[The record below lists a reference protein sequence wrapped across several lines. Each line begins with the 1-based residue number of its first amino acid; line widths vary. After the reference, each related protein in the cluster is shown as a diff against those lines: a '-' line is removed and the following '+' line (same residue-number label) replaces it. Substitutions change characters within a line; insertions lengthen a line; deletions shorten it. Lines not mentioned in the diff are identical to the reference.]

1 MKIAAEYEFSYCSFL
16 NFAAT
21 KLPELT
27 GRILKIGI
35 TILVAFGLLQSCSV
49 KKYLGKDEY
58 LIRKYSVKV
67 ENKPE
72 GIDVSDLR
80 TFFKPKPNKSFL
92 GIFFNLNSYYVAKV
106 KPTKFNKWRD
116 RKFGVYPS
124 IYDEDDAARIAR
136 KMEKYLDN
144 VGFFN
149 STVSFDVELKKKKA
163 KLYFDVKPAK
173 PYHISK
179 ISYDISDTL
188 IRSFFDK
195 NLNKTLIKE
204 GDIYNAYTFDD
215 ERDRITSDL
224 RDVGYY
230 FFNRNYIQFIV
241 DSSFRNHTMTVVLKI
256 NNVKVPVKGNPGKF
270 REIDHKR
277 YFVKQVDVIPD
288 FKPNDSL
295 GYDTVVHYIRF
306 WDDQKKYP
314 YIFLLNKEKKRLKPQ
329 AFNTA
334 LRIRPGQPYSQSSV
348 QMTYRHLFN
357 YSILRTANISF
368 DTTGAG
374 KETGQNHYY
383 LNSRIQMQTGKVN
396 SIQLEAIGTNS
407 SGDLGVRANI
417 IYSNRNIFKKGEVF
431 SLNLKGGFEAQ
442 STASLGGTGGSQFF
456 NTFEAGINGNIYFPW
471 FFFPGRYEKFNQHYN
486 PVSNFNFGYSYQR
499 RYNYSQ
505 NITSL
510 GISYSW
516 NQKKEIRHIV
526 SPIVLNYVNI
536 NPTPAFDS
544 ILENEPNPRIRE
556 QYSDH
561 MTFGFN
567 YSFIYNNQNLKYLQ
581 HFNYFRLDFESS
593 GNFLY
598 AMNALFRSPKT
609 EDGYYKFL
617 GVRYAQFMK
626 ATFDYRHYDYFKN
639 KNNSIVFRFLL
650 GLAVP
655 FLNSTE
661 ITFEK
666 GYYAGGANDMRGWK
680 FRTLGPGGYQGQ
692 GDYERIGEI
701 QAETN
706 LEFRFTI
713 YHFLKGA
720 FFTDIGN
727 IWIFRSSETY
737 PNGEFLWDTF
747 YKQLAMDMGFGLRF
761 DFTYFV
767 FRLDA
772 AIPVRDPAYP
782 ESERWRFQYLQFNDF
797 VINLGIGYPF

>member
-1 MKIAAEYEFSYCSFL
+1 MSAGTDFPIALFL
-16 NFAAT
+16 ILHET
-21 KLPELT
+21 KSPELT
-27 GRILKIGI
+27 GRNFKIGI
-35 TILVAFGLLQSCSV
+35 LIIVAFSLFQSCSV

-58 LIRKYSVKV
+58 LIRKYNVKV
-67 ENKPE
+67 ENKP
-72 GIDVSDLR
+72 GAIDVSDLR

-92 GIFFNLNSYYVAKV
+92 GIYFNLNSYYRARV

-116 RKFGVYPS
+116 RKFGEYPV
-124 IYDEDDAARIAR
+124 IYDEDDAARIAK

-149 STVSFDVELKKKKA
+149 STVNFDVEYKKKKVR
-163 KLYFDVKPAK
+163 LNYTVKPAT

-179 ISYDISDTL
+179 ITYDIPDTL

-195 NLNKTLIKE
+195 NLNETLIKK

-241 DSSFRNHTMTVVLKI
+241 DSSFNNHTMTVVLKI
-256 NNVKVPVKGNPGKF
+256 NNIRVPVEGKPGEF
-270 REIDHKR
+270 REVDHKR
-277 YFVKQVDVIPD
+277 YFINQVEVIPD
-288 FKPNDSL
+288 FKPGDTMK
-295 GYDTVVHYIRF
+295 YDTVVHYIRF
-306 WDDQKKYP
+306 WDDRKKYA
-314 YIFLLNKEKKRLKPQ
+314 YLFLLNQQKKRLKPK

-334 LRIRPGQPYSQSSV
+334 IRIKPGLPYSASSV

-368 DTTGAG
+368 DTTSAG
-374 KETGQNHYY
+374 KEPVGNHYY
-383 LNSRIQMQTGKVN
+383 LNSRIQTQTGKVN
-396 SIQLEAIGTNS
+396 SIQLEAVGTNS
-407 SGDLGVRANI
+407 SGDLGVRGNI
-417 IYSNRNIFKKGEVF
+417 IYSNRNIFKKGEVL

-442 STASLGGTGGSQFF
+442 TTATLPGDNTGSGIF
-456 NTFEAGINGNIYFPW
+456 NTFEAGISGNIYFPW
-471 FFFPGRYEKFNQHYN
+471 FFFPGRFEKFNQHYN
-486 PVSNFNFGYSYQR
+486 PVSNFNFGYSYQN

-516 NQKKEIRHIV
+516 HQKKEIRHIV
-526 SPIVLNYVNI
+526 SPIVINYVNI
-536 NPTPAFDS
+536 SPTPLFDS

-598 AMNALFRSPKT
+598 GINALFNTPKT
-609 EDGYYKFL
+609 ENGYYNFL
-617 GVRYAQFMK
+617 GVRYAQFLK
-626 ATFDYRHYDYFKN
+626 ATFDYRHYDYFRN

-655 FLNSTE
+655 YLNSTE

-680 FRTLGPGGYQGQ
+680 FRTLGPGSYQKK

-701 QAETN
+701 QLETN
-706 LEFRFTI
+706 LEYRFTI
-713 YHFLKGA
+713 YSFFKGA
-720 FFTDIGN
+720 LFTDIGN
-727 IWIFRSSETY
+727 IWTIKKSETY
-737 PNGEFLWDTF
+737 PGGNFEWNTF
-747 YKQLAMDMGFGLRF
+747 YKQLAMDMGIGLRF

-767 FRLDA
+767 FRLDMA
-772 AIPVRDPAYP
+772 VPVRDPAFP
-782 ESERWRFQYLQFNDF
+782 ESDRWRFQYLQFRDIVF
-797 VINLGIGYPF
+797 NLGIGYPF